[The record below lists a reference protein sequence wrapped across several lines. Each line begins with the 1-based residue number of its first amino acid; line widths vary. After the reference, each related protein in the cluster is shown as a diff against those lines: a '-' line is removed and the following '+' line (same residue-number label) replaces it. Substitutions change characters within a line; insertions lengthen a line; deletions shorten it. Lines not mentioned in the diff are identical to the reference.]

1 MKEAHWFADVSGV
14 RPIQLIAV
22 LFAIAA
28 SGCSGTY
35 SYSKNWTSDQG
46 KTIAP
51 TGSSYSYK
59 VPTGF
64 FLEDRSDFSNPY
76 RQYETGVN
84 FVTGSAV
91 VRVSEQTLT
100 PPHAHVAEVQRAF
113 IAQASHWPNP
123 GTNWRHLIVAGAPAL
138 EFHLVGLSRDR
149 KHQEAQEYAVFK
161 GPHLVY
167 VSCNWMS
174 SSAKSHALDGCRNV
188 LKSLRIKG
196 VADPLSS

>member
-1 MKEAHWFADVSGV
+1 MPGGV
-14 RPIQLIAV
+14 RLIQVIAV
-22 LFAIAA
+22 LLAIAA

-35 SYSKNWTSDQG
+35 SSSKNWSSDQG

-64 FLEDRSDFSNPY
+64 VIEDKSDLRNPY

-84 FVTGSAV
+84 FLTGSAV
-91 VRVSEQTLT
+91 VRVSEQTLAL
-100 PPHAHVAEVQRAF
+100 PRAQVAKVQRAF
-113 IAQASHWPNP
+113 IAEASHWPNP
-123 GTNWRHLIVAGAPAL
+123 GTNWRHLTVAGAPAL

-149 KHQEAQEYAVFK
+149 KHQEAKEYAVFK

-167 VSCNWMS
+167 VSCNWMT
-174 SSAKSHALDGCRNV
+174 SSARKHALDGCGDV

-196 VADPLSS
+196 VADSLTS